1 MDQLIKSLAFN
12 NQIRIYVVDA
22 TETVSEA
29 QKRHDTWST
38 STAAL
43 GRTIIGTALLGAT
56 LKGNE
61 KVTVRIDGDG
71 PAGHIVADS
80 NGKGEVKGY
89 IANPKVSLPLNEAG
103 KIDVKGAVG
112 TVGNFMVTKDLG
124 MKMPFSGQV
133 PLVSGEIGEDFTYYM
148 ANSEQIPSAIGLS
161 VLVNPDETVKTAGG
175 FMIQVLPGADDET
188 IGQLEETLANMP
200 LISQLMDEGKS
211 PEDILEKLTG
221 KGNSTILETMPV
233 TFTCSCSKDRFGK
246 ALASLG
252 HGDIQEMI
260 EQDHG
265 AEAVCHFCGKKY
277 FFTEDEL
284 KKIQEK
290 QSD

>member
-12 NQIRIYVVDA
+12 KQIRIYVVDA
-22 TETVSEA
+22 TDTVSEA

-112 TVGNFMVTKDLG
+112 TAGNFMVTKDLG

-211 PEDILEKLTG
+211 PKDILDKLTG

-233 TFTCSCSKDRFGK
+233 TFTCSCSKDRFGN

-277 FFTEDEL
+277 FFTEEEL